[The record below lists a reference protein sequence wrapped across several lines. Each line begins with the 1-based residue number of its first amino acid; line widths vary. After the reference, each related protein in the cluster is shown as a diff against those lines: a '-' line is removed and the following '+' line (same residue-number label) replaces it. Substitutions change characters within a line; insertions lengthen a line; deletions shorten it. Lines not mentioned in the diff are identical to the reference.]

1 MLKFAGLLANKQR
14 LDTNE
19 SLIDMINKLFCS
31 TFILFLIAIT
41 GCKNSGTD
49 SKESSNIK
57 KDIISELTDKI
68 AKDSSNTKLL
78 FDRSKAYAEKS
89 MYDLAFADM
98 EKVMV
103 LDSNKPEYLLQYA
116 DMSFRMNKVRASRDA
131 LQRVRALQPDN
142 YDAAFRLAE
151 LYLYSNNQNISLQY
165 LDTVLSKDP
174 RSTKAL
180 LMRGFNQKE
189 KGDTTGAIKTFRTA
203 IDVDPKFYEAQMQL
217 ALISQAQNNNIA
229 IEYYKNALALQPK
242 SEEAM
247 YGLGMWYQ
255 DHNDYNKAIETYTEI
270 IKLNPKNK
278 NAHFNLGYLCQI
290 QLKVYDEAIKHYTNA
305 IEADPGYAQAFYNRG
320 LCFEYVGNI
329 AAAKDDFAKALALRN
344 NNYPVAQEG
353 LDRVSK

>member
-1 MLKFAGLLANKQR
+1 MIKKAFTTLPICILL
-14 LDTNE
+14 LV
-19 SLIDMINKLFCS
+19 M
-31 TFILFLIAIT
+31 
-41 GCKNSGTD
+41 GCKNRASETLENAGG
-49 SKESSNIK
+49 K
-57 KDIISELTDKI
+57 KDIIAELTDKI
-68 AKDSSNTKLL
+68 TMDSSNMKLY
-78 FDRSKAYAEKS
+78 FDRSKAYSEKS
-89 MYDLAFADM
+89 MYDLAYADM
-98 EKVMV
+98 EKVMSI
-103 LDSNKPEYLLQYA
+103 DSNKPEYLLQYA
-116 DMSFRMNKVRASRDA
+116 DLSFRMNKTRASRDA
-131 LQRVRALQPDN
+131 LQKVRALQPDN

-165 LDTVLSKDP
+165 LDTVLTKDP
-174 RSTKAL
+174 RNTKAL

-189 KGDTTGAIKTFRTA
+189 KGDTAGAIKTFRNA
-203 IDVDPKFYEAQMQL
+203 INVDPKFYEAQMQL
-217 ALISQAQNNNIA
+217 GLISQAQNNKIA

-255 DHNDYNKAIETYTEI
+255 EHDDYNKAIETYTEI

-290 QLKVYDEAIKHYTNA
+290 QLKVYDEAIKHYTQA

-320 LCFEYVGNI
+320 LCFEFVGNI

-344 NNYPVAQEG
+344 NNYPVAREG